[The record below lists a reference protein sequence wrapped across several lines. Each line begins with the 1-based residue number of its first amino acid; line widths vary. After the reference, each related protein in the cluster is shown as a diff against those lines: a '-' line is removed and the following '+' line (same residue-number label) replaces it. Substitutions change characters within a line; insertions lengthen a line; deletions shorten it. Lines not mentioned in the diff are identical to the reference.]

1 MKSIKAKHNTVLLP
15 SGKDEVRIKTRN
27 EAELHFESEMKQV
40 ALKHDI
46 LMDPEDND
54 RDTLPNSESMKGEF
68 HVPLHV
74 SKVADSLSPFGY
86 LFRAVLLLLSI
97 MHFTQCTCADGMA
110 KFLADALSTSESKTE
125 QRRANILGV
134 SKHWT
139 RGNKGIVVEKI
150 MKEK

>member
-40 ALKHDI
+40 ALKHDSLI
-46 LMDPEDND
+46 DREDYD

-74 SKVADSLSPFGY
+74 SKVADLAFALRLLISSC
-86 LFRAVLLLLSI
+86 AVASFHHAFHT
-97 MHFTQCTCADGMA
+97 MYV
-110 KFLADALSTSESKTE
+110 
-125 QRRANILGV
+125 RRRHGEV
-134 SKHWT
+134 PS
-139 RGNKGIVVEKI
+139 
-150 MKEK
+150 